1 MQRFFRATIAD
12 RCVLKRA
19 TEVTGEFKLPVSS
32 SLVAVVAHTISR
44 LPRPQP
50 GKFVFSDSK
59 RVFANTTTRW
69 TDIADLARYFRKVPN
84 PEAVRS
90 PVFCQ

>member
-59 RVFANTTTRW
+59 RVLQQNRHLADVSPFAECPLC
-69 TDIADLARYFRKVPN
+69 AGSG
-84 PEAVRS
+84 RS
-90 PVFCQ
+90 